1 MSLILR
7 KYLIIIVLP
16 LFSGLYA
23 QDIDPQIVID
33 SAANKFQRV
42 YSYTAEAEIEL
53 DVDFIKMPPKKVSII
68 YEYPNKLDID
78 SKGFVMIPKYG
89 LKPLI
94 KTLAKED
101 NIIIFAGR
109 EDIDGKTCYIIK
121 LLPRVDSKVIMMKL
135 WVRTDDY
142 LIARTETFTRR
153 SGSFLIDFM
162 YEDLILPSSM
172 IFSFEATGINIPW
185 RFVGNSIEIDKQKMK
200 EDTIKMGKVFI
211 NFSNYQIEY
220 SK

>member
-7 KYLIIIVLP
+7 KYLILIVLP

-42 YSYTAEAEIEL
+42 NSYTAEAIIDL
-53 DVDFIKMPPKKVSII
+53 DVDFIKMPSKKVNIS
-68 YEYPNKLDID
+68 YEYPNKLDVD

-109 EDIDGKTCYIIK
+109 EVIDGKTCYIIK
-121 LLPRVDSKVIMMKL
+121 LLPRVDSKIIMMKL
-135 WVRTDDY
+135 WIRTDDY

-153 SGSFLIDFM
+153 SGSFLIDFT
-162 YEDLILPSSM
+162 YKDLILPSSM
-172 IFSFEATGINIPW
+172 IFSFEASGINIPW
-185 RFVGNSIEIDKQKMK
+185 RFVGNSIEIDKAKMK
-200 EDTIKMGKVFI
+200 EDEVKIGKVFI
-211 NFSNYQIEY
+211 YFSNYQIEY

>member
-1 MSLILR
+1 M
-7 KYLIIIVLP
+7 P

-23 QDIDPQIVID
+23 QDIDPQSVID
-33 SAANKFQRV
+33 SASNKFQRV
-42 YSYTAEAEIEL
+42 ISYTAEAIIDL
-53 DVDFIKMPPKKVSII
+53 DVDFIQMPSKKVNIT

-78 SKGFVMIPKYG
+78 SKGFVMVPKYG

-109 EDIDGKTCYIIK
+109 ETIEDKVCYIIK
-121 LLPRVDSKVIMMKL
+121 LLPRVDGRIIMMKL
-135 WVRTDDY
+135 WIRTDDY

-153 SGSFLIDFM
+153 SGSFLIDFS

-172 IFSFEATGINIPW
+172 VFSFEASGINIPW
-185 RFVGNSIEIDKQKMK
+185 RFIGNSIEIDKEKMK
-200 EDTIKMGKVFI
+200 EDEIKMGKVFI